1 MGSLWAHVF
10 TRPMLLTN
18 IFIFLQAWFNYSSE
32 RFGPDGSEVQ
42 RLWFLAR
49 KRANMLIA
57 TQSRLKS
64 NCRLFNDYTLI
75 SLCCKIKQIF
85 CAGLSLV
92 WLSYSWM
99 LWPNKYNILFLEY
112 EVLNVWSCRL
122 NFWNT
127 ITSFQIYV
135 TPCSTADDCIGFDLS
150 LIYFS
155 VPQEIVWSFSTWRQQ
170 MLLHLT
176 LDKFNL

>member
-1 MGSLWAHVF
+1 MSSQGPCCW
-10 TRPMLLTN
+10 LT
-18 IFIFLQAWFNYSSE
+18 FSFFFFFLQAWFNYSSE

-42 RLWFLAR
+42 RLRFLAR

-57 TQSRLKS
+57 TQSRLGS

-99 LWPNKYNILFLEY
+99 LWPTKYNILEN
-112 EVLNVWSCRL
+112 EVVNLWRCRL

-135 TPCSTADDCIGFDLS
+135 TP
-150 LIYFS
+150 
-155 VPQEIVWSFSTWRQQ
+155 
-170 MLLHLT
+170 LLHICWWLYHVSISHWYT
-176 LDKFNL
+176 SLFLRK